1 MKYVITLLL
10 GLAVGVTLAAGLLYV
25 NPLAI
30 DSGQALVE
38 ADDVFGFESPLTG
51 ELAFAS
57 DGLSRL
63 TSHPSGVPDL
73 WETAIVKS
81 ALSVIALKD
90 STGAPVGVASRVSY
104 PAETTEL
111 LTTGV
116 LLNDDWLVSLPDSGS
131 FFVTSQANWWPFLK
145 ETVIPVWY
153 FGQPWSG
160 SSAID
165 PTIGPDSSGHAIVTG
180 ATGEFVGRFGNATE
194 HYDVREFDTQ
204 VGPRQLAAELR
215 VAWHNE

>member
-10 GLAVGVTLAAGLLYV
+10 GVAVGMTMAVGLVYV
-25 NPLAI
+25 NPLAA
-30 DSGQALVE
+30 DGGRRLVE
-38 ADDVFGFESPLTG
+38 ADNVFAFESPLTG

-57 DGLSRL
+57 DGMSRL
-63 TSHPSGVPDL
+63 TSHPRGVPDL
-73 WETAIVKS
+73 WETAIGKS

-90 STGAPVGVASRVSY
+90 NTGVPVGLASRVSY

-116 LLNDDWLVSLPDSGS
+116 LLNDDWLVSLPNAGS
-131 FFVTSQANWWPFLK
+131 FFVSSQANWWPFLK
-145 ETVIPVWY
+145 RTVIPIWY
-153 FGQPWSG
+153 FGQPWEG

-194 HYDVREFDTQ
+194 HYDVREFDSR
-204 VGPRQLAAELR
+204 VGLSEMLAELR
-215 VAWHNE
+215 VAWRNE